1 MIGIMLMIDESTW
14 VVVSKKTNSLP
25 IDVLYQ
31 LLLHF
36 HDRYVGCTF
45 LSAEATF
52 GKLGPIASTLFRRLP
67 GADWNQGKHTIAPRC
82 LRGS

>member
-1 MIGIMLMIDESTW
+1 MIGMMLMIDESTW
-14 VVVSKKTNSLP
+14 VIVSKITNSLP

-31 LLLHF
+31 LLLQF

-52 GKLGPIASTLFRRLP
+52 GRFGPIA
-67 GADWNQGKHTIAPRC
+67 
-82 LRGS
+82 